1 MQTSSES
8 SDETSHLHGPCCS
21 FASPRPLAFDWRG
34 GVGTEVYAIPQT
46 LPLFEWWEVPAVGL
60 IWVLWVHGKDQ
71 RCVSQRVGATLWSKV
86 GLSLAVGAIC
96 GSSDS
101 FLDPNCWNVVQLES
115 NHRHL
120 CLVQQK
126 PCLYTHIMP
135 QIRIHWITLVGS
147 PKQDVDILGLMCCFG
162 GGKRQAGKT
171 LELMPEWR
179 FQWDRVNHG

>member
-86 GLSLAVGAIC
+86 GLSLAVQFLGSQLLERGTTRAKPQAPVSCSAETMFVHTHHATDTDTLDYIGRIPQTRCGYFGTDVLLRWREAMYPFCFLKNNGAP
-96 GSSDS
+96 GRED
-101 FLDPNCWNVVQLES
+101 
-115 NHRHL
+115 
-120 CLVQQK
+120 
-126 PCLYTHIMP
+126 
-135 QIRIHWITLVGS
+135 
-147 PKQDVDILGLMCCFG
+147 FG
-162 GGKRQAGKT
+162 A
-171 LELMPEWR
+171 
-179 FQWDRVNHG
+179 DA